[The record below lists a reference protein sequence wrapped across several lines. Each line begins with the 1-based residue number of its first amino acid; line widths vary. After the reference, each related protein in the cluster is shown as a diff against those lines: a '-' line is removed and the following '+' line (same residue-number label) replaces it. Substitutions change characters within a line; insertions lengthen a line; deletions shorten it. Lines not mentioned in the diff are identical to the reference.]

1 MRSVLQALIWDSL
14 RYSGWAHLLL
24 LASCLLPMVIYALI
38 IPIGPASGLQAGDP
52 VMMLLEVSLMPFVI
66 FLLIMGGAVSF
77 ANMGQLHS
85 KPLSNLSITAWRTI
99 GGSLLLALQSILII
113 GLTNKVFDVG
123 WPMAGTAL
131 FTVAMWFVMQ
141 PFLCLGGKSF
151 SGFFITSAP
160 IVLMLGWLGTRYKP
174 IGGGNR
180 DWNEISLSETVQLL
194 AVIGVFA
201 WCSLRSVALAR
212 RGDGLP
218 LPSWLGNVWQT
229 IISWPAE
236 RDRNL
241 KPFRSVSRALFWY
254 EWRWKGW
261 ALAMAY
267 AVMLAIVVPIE
278 MVRAP
283 LLENYIG
290 VVFGL
295 YAGMILPATILGVLS
310 GFQLESMQISLTPGK
325 NNWTQRNEV
334 DELGSFQA
342 TRPVSNAS
350 IARSKLLV
358 CLSSVIL
365 TAALGL
371 LIASP
376 ALVTAVN
383 RGTLGSIVTQQKI
396 FIMPIAALLMWI
408 STSNIIAL
416 MSTGRTKLL
425 GSGVIALLAAFVGVL
440 SLLEWLASTQVKELV
455 LQSLLVLFTLAL
467 VSLAVWTYVRSYRAR
482 YIAKTEVVIAMAIV
496 LAFSIA
502 ACFQMTVDVCTL
514 VGAGV
519 LCVLPWAATPLA
531 IGWNRHR

>member
-1 MRSVLQALIWDSL
+1 MRSVLQALIWDSV

-24 LASCLLPMVIYALI
+24 LASCLLPMAIYALI
-38 IPIGPASGLQAGDP
+38 IPIGPASGLQTGDP

-66 FLLIMGGAVSF
+66 FLLMMGGAVSF
-77 ANMGQLHS
+77 ANMGQLNG

-123 WPMAGTAL
+123 WPLAGAAL
-131 FTVAMWFVMQ
+131 FTVALWFVMQ

-218 LPSWLGNVWQT
+218 LPSWLGDVWQS

-267 AVMLAIVVPIE
+267 AVMLAVVVPIE

-283 LLENYIG
+283 SLESYIG

-295 YAGMILPATILGVLS
+295 FAGMILPATILGVLS
-310 GFQLESMQISLTPGK
+310 GFQLESMQISLTPGR

-376 ALVTAVN
+376 ALVTAAN
-383 RGTLGSIVTQQKI
+383 CGTLGSIVTQQKI

-425 GSGVIALLAAFVGVL
+425 GSGVIALLAAFIGVL
-440 SLLEWLASTQVKELV
+440 SLLEWLASAQVKELV
-455 LQSLLVLFTLAL
+455 LRSLLVLFTLAL
-467 VSLAVWTYVRSYRAR
+467 VGLAVWAYVRSYRAR
-482 YIAKTEVVIAMAIV
+482 YTAKTEVVIAMAIV

-502 ACFQMTVDVCTL
+502 ACFQTTVDVSTL

-519 LCVLPWAATPLA
+519 LCVLPWATTPLA